1 MLLSFALILLL
12 GGVAGRLFG
21 RLKLPPLLGM
31 LLVGI
36 VMSPSVLNLL
46 DPMTLDISG
55 ILRQIALII
64 ILTRAGLSLSLRD
77 LKKVGRPAIF
87 MSFVPAIFE
96 IVGIGLLAPLLLG
109 VSPLEALLM
118 GSVLAAVSPAVVVPH
133 MLKIQEKGYGVNKG
147 IPQLILAGASIDDVV
162 VIVIFSA
169 LLGIMQGVSISW
181 VTFGWI
187 PVRIL
192 LGIAV
197 GLFVGN
203 LLAKLFERVRL
214 NADERTLTLIA
225 VSFILVTIENE
236 TTLPFS
242 GLLAVMFSGI
252 MIQRKN
258 VEIATQLTHHY
269 NHFWSAASIALF
281 VLVGASVNVNF
292 LFQAGVA
299 ALAVI
304 FGGLSF
310 RIVGVFV
317 SLLGTNLNWKERL
330 FCMIAYSPKATVQA
344 SIGGLPLAAGLASGN
359 IILVVAVLAIM
370 TTAPLGAFLIDHTY
384 HRLLAKQ

>member
-36 VMSPSVLNLL
+36 MMSPSVLNLL

-64 ILTRAGLSLSLRD
+64 ILTRAGLSLSLHD

-118 GSVLAAVSPAVVVPH
+118 GSVLAAVSPAVIVPQ
-133 MLKIQEKGYGVNKG
+133 MLKVQEKGYGVQKG
-147 IPQLILAGASIDDVV
+147 IPQLILAGASIDDVF

-236 TTLPFS
+236 TSLPFS
-242 GLLAVMFSGI
+242 GLLAVMFTGI

-258 VEIATQLTHHY
+258 VKVATQLTRHY
-269 NHFWSAASIALF
+269 NHLWSAASIALF

-292 LFQAGVA
+292 LFQAGVT

-304 FGGLSF
+304 FGGIAF
-310 RIVGVFV
+310 RIVGVFI
-317 SLLGTNLNWKERL
+317 SLLGTNLTWKERL
-330 FCMIAYSPKATVQA
+330 FCMISYSPKATVQA
-344 SIGGLPLAAGLASGN
+344 SIGGLPLAAGLAVGN

-370 TTAPLGAFLIDHTY
+370 TTAPLGAFLINHTY
-384 HRLLAKQ
+384 KRLLAI

>member
-36 VMSPSVLNLL
+36 MMSPSVLNLL

-118 GSVLAAVSPAVVVPH
+118 GSVLAAVSPAVIVPQ
-133 MLKIQEKGYGVNKG
+133 MLKVQEKGYGVQKG
-147 IPQLILAGASIDDVV
+147 IPQLILAGASIDDVF

-169 LLGIMQGVSISW
+169 LLGIMQGASISW

-203 LLAKLFERVRL
+203 LLGKLFERVRL

-236 TTLPFS
+236 TSLSFS
-242 GLLAVMFSGI
+242 GLLAVMFTGI

-258 VEIATQLTHHY
+258 VKVATQLTRHY
-269 NHFWSAASIALF
+269 NHLWSAASIALF

-292 LFQAGVA
+292 LFQAGVT

-304 FGGLSF
+304 FGGLAF

-317 SLLGTNLNWKERL
+317 SLLGTNLTWKERL

-384 HRLLAKQ
+384 QRLLVI